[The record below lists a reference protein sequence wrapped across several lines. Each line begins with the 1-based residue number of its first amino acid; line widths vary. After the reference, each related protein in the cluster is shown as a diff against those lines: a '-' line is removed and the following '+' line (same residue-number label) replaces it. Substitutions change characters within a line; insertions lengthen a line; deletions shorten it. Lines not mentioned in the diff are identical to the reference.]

1 MFTWFRGFE
10 HNWTHLDKLADYNE
24 LDNFTGF
31 TKILGFKGLSQ

>member
-1 MFTWFRGFE
+1 MIQGLE
-10 HNWTHLDKLADYNE
+10 HNWTHLTDCNK